1 MSIGSPEFFLALGV
15 LVLLAAVIGTI
26 CARLFVA
33 ASRDG

>member
-15 LVLLAAVIGTI
+15 FVGLAVVLGTI
-26 CARLFVA
+26 CARLFMA